1 MSNASNPKELRFI
14 DLEFSPR
21 FEYGDQ
27 ASAAQI
33 SGSDG
38 ETELGT
44 GFVRLANADFPW
56 TVKYDEVLLVVEGEM
71 TVKTPDGEFNA
82 KKHDSIWLPKGTEL
96 RYIAKNAL
104 VFYAIHPANWA
115 EARK

>member
-1 MSNASNPKELRFI
+1 MGTKPREIRFA
-14 DLEFSPR
+14 DLQFNPR

-33 SGSDG
+33 SGSMG

-44 GFVRLANADFPW
+44 GFVRVKNADFPW
-56 TVKYDEVLLVVEGEM
+56 TVKYDEVLLVVEGEI
-71 TVKTPDGEFNA
+71 TVKTPQGEYHA
-82 KKHDSIWLPKGTEL
+82 KAQDSIWLPKGTEL
-96 RYIAKNAL
+96 RYIAEDAL

-115 EARK
+115 DN